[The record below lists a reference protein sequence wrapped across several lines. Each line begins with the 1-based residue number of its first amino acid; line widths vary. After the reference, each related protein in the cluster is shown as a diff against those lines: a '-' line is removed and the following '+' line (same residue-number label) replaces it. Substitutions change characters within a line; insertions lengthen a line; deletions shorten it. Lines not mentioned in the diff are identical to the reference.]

1 MKLRVLVIG
10 GTGKIG
16 THLVTRL
23 RTAGVEAV
31 PASRHP
37 DHDGVALDLG
47 DTGSVQT
54 AARGF
59 DAAYLTTPLGPDEG
73 EIGTA
78 AVAALR
84 RAGVRKIVYLAIHNL
99 EAMRAI
105 PHFENKI
112 PVKQA
117 ALSEPSGVVLQPN
130 FFYQNDLM
138 ALPAIMN
145 MGVYPLPI
153 GSAGVWSID
162 VADIARA
169 AANALIKDDW
179 NGQAVPLCGPDRLTG
194 PIIADHWSAATGRQV
209 VYPGDEIAPFIVT
222 MRRFIPDFTE
232 WMAND
237 FTAMMDVT
245 QRFGCP
251 TTDADRTATEAIVGQ
266 KLIRHTEF
274 IATTL
279 KEKAP

>member
-1 MKLRVLVIG
+1 MRVLVIG

-16 THLVTRL
+16 THLVTGL
-23 RTAGVEAV
+23 RAAGVEAV

-37 DHDGVALDLG
+37 DHDGVTLELG
-47 DTGSVQT
+47 DAASVEA

-59 DAAYLTTPLGPDEG
+59 DAAYLTTPLGPEEG

-84 RAGVRKIVYLAIHNL
+84 RAGVGKIVYLAIHNL

-105 PHFENKI
+105 PHFETKI

-117 ALSEPSGVVLQPN
+117 VLSDPSGVVLQPN

-138 ALPAIMN
+138 VLPAIMR
-145 MGVYPLPI
+145 MGIYPLPI
-153 GSAGVWSID
+153 GHAGVWSID

-169 AANALIKDDW
+169 AVNAFIKDDW

-194 PIIADHWSAATGRQV
+194 SIIAEHWSAATGRPV
-209 VYPGDEIAPFIVT
+209 VYPGDDIAPFIGA
-222 MRRFIPDFTE
+222 MRQFIPDFTE

-237 FTAMMDVT
+237 FTVMMEVT

-251 TTDADRTATEAIVGQ
+251 ATDEDRAATEAIVGQ
-266 KLIRHTEF
+266 TLIRHTEF
-274 IATTL
+274 VATTL
-279 KEKAP
+279 KENAP